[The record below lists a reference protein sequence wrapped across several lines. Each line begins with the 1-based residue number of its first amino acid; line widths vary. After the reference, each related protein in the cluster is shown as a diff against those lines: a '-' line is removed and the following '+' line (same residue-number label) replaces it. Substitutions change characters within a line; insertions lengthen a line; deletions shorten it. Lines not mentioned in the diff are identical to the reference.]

1 MTSQLLTLEQT
12 ARVLTVTHSR
22 AAELARQGVLPVVRL
37 GRQIRVN
44 PDDLNQF
51 IANGGKA
58 LPGGWRRAHA
68 ESTAA

>member
-1 MTSQLLTLEQT
+1 MNSQLLTLEQT
-12 ARVLTVTHSR
+12 ARVLTVTYSR
-22 AAELARQGVLPVVRL
+22 AAELARQGVIPVVRI

-58 LPGGWRRAHA
+58 LPGGWRRSQEHA
-68 ESTAA
+68 R